1 MRRYLLRFAATILVL
16 VAAYLGIVLFLR
28 APIGAEYFVGEMMV
42 VKREQAAAL
51 ASPKIVFLGGSSTL
65 LSIDA
70 KAVARAL
77 DLPAENFGLHASMR
91 LEWLLAEGDRMMRS
105 GDTLVLVLEH
115 NYYDCD
121 GGAWDD
127 WQLRNALAWHR
138 EDFDR
143 LALWRRI
150 EIALTTAK
158 TPSLAL
164 ELVGAEM
171 ATVTRPQT
179 LARRIEALAPAAEIV
194 ARYRS
199 DRLRTQTFAYSA
211 FNLDDSGDLLN
222 NDGAFFAGRGDPSR
236 PARICSTVADSLR
249 GFVAAM
255 RGRGVRVLVAHVPYA
270 VEPES
275 ATGWQDP
282 EALFAADIAD
292 IGAELLDRR
301 DELFLPARF
310 FFDTSLHLNAAGRTI
325 RTDRLIADL
334 AARGIGNPA
343 PR

>member
-1 MRRYLLRFAATILVL
+1 MRLYLLRFAATVLVL
-16 VAAYLGIVLFLR
+16 VAAYLGVVLFLR
-28 APIGAEYFVGEMMV
+28 APISAEYFVREMMV
-42 VKREQAAAL
+42 IKRDQAAAL

-91 LEWLLAEGDRMMRS
+91 LEWLLAEAGRMMRS
-105 GDTLVLVLEH
+105 GDALVLVLEH
-115 NYYDCD
+115 NYYECD

-150 EIALTTAK
+150 GIALTTAK
-158 TPSLAL
+158 TPSLGL
-164 ELVGAEM
+164 ELLGAEM
-171 ATVTRPQT
+171 ATVTKPQT
-179 LARRIEALAPAAEIV
+179 VARRIEALGPASEITG
-194 ARYRS
+194 RYRS
-199 DRLRTQTFAYSA
+199 DRLRTQAFAYSA

-222 NDGAFFAGRGDPSR
+222 NDGAFFVGRGDPSR
-236 PARICSTVADSLR
+236 PGRICPAVADTLR

-255 RGRGVRVLVAHVPYA
+255 RERRVRVVVAHVPYA
-270 VEPES
+270 IEPET
-275 ATGWQDP
+275 AIGWQDA
-282 EALFAADIAD
+282 ETLFAADIAA

-334 AARGIGNPA
+334 AARGIGNAA

>member
-1 MRRYLLRFAATILVL
+1 MRRYLLRFAATVLVL

-28 APIGAEYFVGEMMV
+28 APVGAEYFVREMMA
-42 VKREQAAAL
+42 VKRDQAAAF

-77 DLPAENFGLHASMR
+77 ELPAENFGLHASMR
-91 LEWLLAEGDRMMRS
+91 LEWLLAEADRMMKA
-105 GDTLVLVLEH
+105 GDALVLVLEH

-121 GGAWDD
+121 GGGWDD

-138 EDFDR
+138 DDFDR
-143 LALWRRI
+143 LVLWRRI

-164 ELVGAEM
+164 ELISAEM
-171 ATVTRPQT
+171 AAITKPQT
-179 LARRIEALAPAAEIV
+179 LAHRLEALAPPAEIV

-199 DRLRTQTFAYSA
+199 GRLRTQAFAYSA

-222 NDGAFFAGRGDPSR
+222 NEGAFFVGRGDPSR
-236 PARICSTVADSLR
+236 PRRICPAVADTLR

-255 RGRGVRVLVAHVPYA
+255 RERRVRVLVAHVPYA
-270 VEPES
+270 VEPE
-275 ATGWQDP
+275 AAIGWHDA
-282 EALFAADIAD
+282 ETLFAADIAA
-292 IGAELLDRR
+292 IGAELLEQR

-310 FFDTSLHLNAAGRTI
+310 FFDTSLHLNAAGRRI

>member
-1 MRRYLLRFAATILVL
+1 MRRYLLRFAAMVLVL
-16 VAAYLGIVLFLR
+16 VAAYLGVVLFLR
-28 APIGAEYFVGEMMV
+28 APIGAEYFVREMMV
-42 VKREQAAAL
+42 IKREQAANL
-51 ASPKIVFLGGSSTL
+51 GSPKIVFLGGSSTL
-65 LSIDA
+65 FSIDA
-70 KAVARAL
+70 EAVARAL

-91 LEWLLAEGDRMMRS
+91 LEWLLEEADRMMRS
-105 GDTLVLVLEH
+105 GDALVLVLEH

-121 GGAWDD
+121 AGGWDD

-138 EDFDR
+138 EDFDH
-143 LALWRRI
+143 LALWRRT

-164 ELVGAEM
+164 ELVGAKM
-171 ATVTRPQT
+171 ATITRPQT
-179 LARRIEALAPAAEIV
+179 VARRIEALAPASEIV

-199 DRLRTQTFAYSA
+199 DRLRTETFAHSA

-222 NDGAFFAGRGDPSR
+222 NDGAFFVGRGDPSR
-236 PARICSTVADSLR
+236 PSRICPAVADRLR

-270 VEPES
+270 VEPE
-275 ATGWQDP
+275 AAIGWQDP
-282 EALFAADIAD
+282 ETQFAADITA

-334 AARGIGNPA
+334 TARGIGKPA

>member
-1 MRRYLLRFAATILVL
+1 MRRYLLRFAATVLVL

-91 LEWLLAEGDRMMRS
+91 LEWLLAEADRMMRS
-105 GDTLVLVLEH
+105 GDALVLVLEH
-115 NYYDCD
+115 NYYD
-121 GGAWDD
+121 
-127 WQLRNALAWHR
+127 
-138 EDFDR
+138 
-143 LALWRRI
+143 LWRRI
-150 EIALTTAK
+150 DIALTTAK

-171 ATVTRPQT
+171 ATITRPQT

-282 EALFAADIAD
+282 EALFAADITA

-334 AARGIGNPA
+334 AERGIGNPA